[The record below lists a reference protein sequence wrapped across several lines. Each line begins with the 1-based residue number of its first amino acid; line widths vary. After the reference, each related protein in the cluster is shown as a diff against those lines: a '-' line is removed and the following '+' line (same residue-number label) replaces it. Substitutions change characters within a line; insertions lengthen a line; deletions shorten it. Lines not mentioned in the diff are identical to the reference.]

1 MIVLLVERLVEEDDA
16 GNGGDGLRRGGEQD
30 LAEHATVFVGVLDSD
45 LGQAVAHR
53 SGRLVS
59 GQDALAG
66 RNDRL
71 KVTETHF

>member
-53 SGRLVS
+53 SGRLVG

-71 KVTETHF
+71 KAT